1 MAANPLREER
11 APVPLLGPTEKS
23 ELEELILRCLTK
35 HCDASGTASLLEPG
49 VRVVVHASGPEVV
62 TGAAAVDGALAAVE
76 VRTLFTALCHLA
88 AEGPLALPRESLPA
102 LAAEATTATAAQIN
116 RLAPD

>member
-1 MAANPLREER
+1 M
-11 APVPLLGPTEKS
+11 PLLGPTEKS

-49 VRVVVHASGPEVV
+49 TRVVVHATGPAIVSGPA
-62 TGAAAVDGALAAVE
+62 TTDGALAAVE

-88 AEGPLALPRESLPA
+88 GEEAAALPRESLPA
-102 LAAEATTATAAQIN
+102 LASEAATATAAQIN
-116 RLAPD
+116 KLSPD